1 MDGSRR
7 FDRAGR
13 IAVLLLVGAALLV
26 GVGVSGASADKK
38 PNWIKH
44 VKHWDGGIS
53 NGVRERLAQANGD
66 IVVSNQQATRG
77 RASPSPPSTTSR

>member
-7 FDRAGR
+7 FAPIRR

-26 GVGVSGASADKK
+26 GVGVSGASADKE

-53 NGVRERLAQANGD
+53 NGVR
-66 IVVSNQQATRG
+66 
-77 RASPSPPSTTSR
+77 